1 MAHDDYIA
9 IETGGVPPLGQGTVS
24 SSLAWLCVRSL
35 DASGVVILPLGTD
48 VAVPHSFSG
57 LSRAEATF
65 VAEVSRQVALAPG
78 TVHLVPLAGAASAGV
93 SARHVLVTALTTA
106 AGYAAGCLCVV
117 PRPGKGTPD
126 AAASQTMV
134 LMAGLI
140 ASHLGQ
146 ERREAEIR
154 VAARREARVQRML
167 HQVADAGSITD
178 ALTDMLKELCTYHDA
193 LIGRIWRMTSP
204 GDLLQEIS
212 RFNSDDLDAQSYYR
226 QPPAVPMIWG
236 NSFTADALRRNQP
249 RIIIYKDIK
258 NPERYVLLQAAMDAG
273 LQSQISYPI
282 WVQEERFGVSLAF
295 KTVRADLPGVVADI
309 AALADT
315 MRPALFRKVTEDR
328 IRFLAHHDDL
338 TQLANRPRFQD
349 GLAQAIAAAARGEQG
364 LGLLYLDLDNF
375 KQVND
380 RRGHVV
386 GDKLLAA
393 VAHRLCGTIRA
404 GDMVA
409 RMGGDEFAII
419 QAQGDQ
425 PQAAQQL
432 ASRVVETLSAPFDIE
447 GQRLFIG
454 CSVGVAVYPCSGDT
468 PDLLLRNADTAL
480 YSAKD
485 AGRNCFRVFEPGMN
499 TRLRERVRI
508 EGDMAEALATSQ
520 FTLAFQPLC
529 DAATLGIV
537 GFEALLRWTHPDRGP
552 QQPDAFVQLAEA
564 SGLILPLGQWALEA
578 ACAEAARWDPAIR
591 LAVNLSPLQFRQP
604 DLPERVAAVL
614 QRSGLAAHRLDLEV
628 TEGLLLDDS
637 GLVLDT
643 MNSLRRQGVGMTLDD
658 FGTAYASLSYLRR
671 FPFDR
676 IKIDKSFI
684 DGITGDDE
692 TVAIVQ
698 TILAL
703 SVRLDLSVVA
713 EGVETPEQLE
723 VLRGLDCKFVQ
734 GYLTGRPMSG
744 AEVTAHLARLAA

>member
-1 MAHDDYIA
+1 MTAG
-9 IETGGVPPLGQGTVS
+9 ELSG
-24 SSLAWLCVRSL
+24 WLCVVR
-35 DASGVVILPLGTD
+35 
-48 VAVPHSFSG
+48 
-57 LSRAEATF
+57 RAG
-65 VAEVSRQVALAPG
+65 Q
-78 TVHLVPLAGAASAGV
+78 GA
-93 SARHVLVTALTTA
+93 
-106 AGYAAGCLCVV
+106 
-117 PRPGKGTPD
+117 PD
-126 AAASQTMV
+126 AAALHALV
-134 LMAGLI
+134 LMAGLV

-146 ERREAEIR
+146 EWREAELQ
-154 VAARREARVQRML
+154 AATGREARVQRML

-178 ALTDMLKELCTYHDA
+178 ALTDMLKELCTYHSA
-193 LIGRIWRMTSP
+193 VIGRIWRMTSP

-212 RFNSDDLDAQSYYR
+212 RFNGDDLDAQSYYR
-226 QPPAVPMIWG
+226 QPPSAPMMWG

-249 RIIIYKDIK
+249 RMIVYRDIK
-258 NPERYVLLQAAMDAG
+258 NPERYVLLQAAIAAG
-273 LQSQISYPI
+273 LRSQISFPI

-295 KTVRADLPGVVADI
+295 NTVREDLPEVVADI

-315 MRPALFRKVTEDR
+315 MRPALFRKMTEDR

-338 TQLANRPRFQD
+338 TQLANRPRFQE
-349 GLAQAIAAAARGEQG
+349 GMIQAVAAAARGEQG
-364 LGLLYLDLDNF
+364 LGLLYVDLDNF

-380 RRGHVV
+380 RRGHAV

-393 VAHRLCGTIRA
+393 AARRLCGTIRT

-419 QAQGDQ
+419 QTQGDQ
-425 PQAAQQL
+425 PRAAEQL
-432 ASRVVETLSAPFDIE
+432 ASRVVETLAAPFEIE
-447 GQRLFIG
+447 GQRLFVS
-454 CSVGVAVYPCSGDT
+454 CSAGVAVYPGAGTT
-468 PDLLLRNADTAL
+468 PDLMLRNADTAL

-485 AGRNCFRVFEPGMN
+485 AGRNCYRVFEPGMN
-499 TRLRERVRI
+499 TRLKERVRI
-508 EGDMAEALATSQ
+508 EGDMAEALAMSQ

-552 QQPDAFVQLAEA
+552 QQPESFVQLAEA

-628 TEGLLLDDS
+628 TEGLLLDES

-643 MNSLRRQGVGMTLDD
+643 MNSLRTQGVGMTLDD

-684 DGITGDDE
+684 DNITADDE
-692 TVAIVQ
+692 TLAIVQ

-703 SVRLDLSVVA
+703 SVRLELSVVA
-713 EGVETPEQLE
+713 EGVETPEQLD
-723 VLRGLDCKFVQ
+723 VLRGMGCKFIQ

-744 AEVTAHLARLAA
+744 AEVSAHLARNAA